1 MGVHVRMGTGTANS
15 AVEMYCPHSLAH
27 ILALLCHVNWQ
38 KKEMFL
44 NIAACVC
51 SSVIKVPAVFYPRY
65 LLGTMDERGLEKYFK
80 YSISALWFNE

>member
-1 MGVHVRMGTGTANS
+1 MCEWEQGRGILQWKCTVPT
-15 AVEMYCPHSLAH
+15 PLAH

-44 NIAACVC
+44 NIAAYVC